1 LHDIA
6 RGYLDRAQSMA
17 YEFDN
22 LESRE
27 FVSMTSS
34 YYYCGVGDWTKVQ
47 EQVGQV
53 LTLADL
59 LGDKRRWQDV
69 ISHITSMRY
78 FQGEFASSAELANEL
93 HQIAS
98 HRQDSRFMALA
109 IQDIA
114 HHALYSGRLDD
125 ATQYLSTLQALI
137 GEGSEVSII
146 PLKME
151 LLGLTSLV
159 HLQRGE
165 DNEALKAAQQ
175 SLDLT
180 VKANPSFYAAVTGYT
195 APAEV
200 YLTLWENQPANTEFA
215 QQSRLAVQTLGKYA
229 RVFPI
234 GQPRL
239 LRYQGWLHSLSGK
252 KDQAH
257 RKWQTGLHRAE
268 QLGMLYDQGILHYEI
283 ARHLSAADPAHS
295 NHISQAINLFTRLN
309 ATYDLER
316 TQKL

>member
-1 LHDIA
+1 
-6 RGYLDRAQSMA
+6 MA

-34 YYYCGVGDWTKVQ
+34 YYYCGVGDWDNVQ
-47 EQVGQV
+47 EQAGRV
-53 LTLADL
+53 LALADR

-69 ISHITSMRY
+69 TSHLTSMRY
-78 FQGEFASSAELANEL
+78 FRGEFASCAELADEL
-93 HQIAS
+93 HKVAS

-114 HHALYSGRLDD
+114 HHALYAGRLDE
-125 ATQYLSTLQALI
+125 AAQHLSTLQALI
-137 GEGSEVSII
+137 GEGSEVSVI

-151 LLGLTSLV
+151 LLGLAALV
-159 HLQRGE
+159 HLQRG
-165 DNEALKAAQQ
+165 DNEEALKAAQQ

-180 VKANPSFYAAVTGYT
+180 LKANPSFYAAVTGYT

-200 YLTLWENQPANTEFA
+200 YLTLWEGQPANNEFA
-215 QQSRLAVQTLGKYA
+215 RQARLAVQTLGKYA

-239 LRYQGWLHSLSGK
+239 LRYQGWLHWLGGK
-252 KDQAH
+252 KDPAH
-257 RKWQTGLHRAE
+257 SKWQTGLQHAE
-268 QLGMLYDQGILHYEI
+268 QLGMSYDQGIIHYEI
-283 ARHLSAADPAHS
+283 ARHLSETDPART
-295 NHISQAINLFTRLN
+295 NHKSQAITLLQQSN
-309 ATYDLER
+309 AAYDLER
-316 TQKL
+316 AQTL